1 MVAAGQADAFA
12 AMAGMHAQRRV
23 EGTGAF
29 QTQFAAGRQR
39 EWFPAIPVRVPVRR
53 EGLAAHTRVQ
63 QVAPAAHA
71 RAMPFEHG
79 IGIGCRRQQVRLDP
93 RNALLAAAAAR
104 SEEHTSELQSLMR
117 TSYAVFCLKKKKQQQ
132 SIK

>member
-23 EGTGAF
+23 ERPGAVEL
-29 QTQFAAGRQR
+29 QLAAARQCD
-39 EWFPAIPVRVPVRR
+39 WLLAIPVCASRRR
-53 EGLAAHTRVQ
+53 EGFAAHTGVQ

-71 RAMPFEHG
+71 RAMP
-79 IGIGCRRQQVRLDP
+79 
-93 RNALLAAAAAR
+93 R

-117 TSYAVFCLKKKKQQQ
+117 LSFAVFCLKTKT
-132 SIK
+132 